1 MESFDRDTLSVA
13 GIGGSVASYRLE
25 VLSKLKGRIESAIR
39 DLFATQTD
47 ILSAYYTVK
56 KFIASLLHKARDNEG
71 TEQFY
76 NDNAAAVRSAAFAFD
91 SAMSDLEVP
100 SLSLTK
106 DEVSQEMSTQL
117 NIDQLSFPYS
127 PATRLKLM
135 KSVNRA
141 VNKQKQPSEK
151 ECGYWT

>member
-1 MESFDRDTLSVA
+1 
-13 GIGGSVASYRLE
+13 
-25 VLSKLKGRIESAIR
+25 
-39 DLFATQTD
+39 
-47 ILSAYYTVK
+47 
-56 KFIASLLHKARDNEG
+56 
-71 TEQFY
+71 
-76 NDNAAAVRSAAFAFD
+76 
-91 SAMSDLEVP
+91 MSDLEVP

-106 DEVSQEMSTQL
+106 DEASQEMSTQL
-117 NIDQLSFPYS
+117 NIDLLSFPYS